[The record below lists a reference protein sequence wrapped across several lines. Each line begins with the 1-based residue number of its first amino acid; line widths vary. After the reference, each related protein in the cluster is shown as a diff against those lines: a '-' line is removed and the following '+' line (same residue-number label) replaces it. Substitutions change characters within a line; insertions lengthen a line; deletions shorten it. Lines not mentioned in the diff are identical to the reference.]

1 MLKIY
6 GDKMRFKVVGPEL
19 VFTETL
25 PYEQWHII
33 QVKGRRQRQ
42 ILTIKGDNNNPN
54 WLSEDVAPL
63 VAGDI
68 CSFLN
73 EKYIDKNINEEW
85 GKINK
90 EARIKYHEEQ
100 IRLLKSGK
108 YSWNRHGNGVI

>member
-63 VAGDI
+63 VVGLI
-68 CSFLN
+68 IMKVSLYYVLN
-73 EKYIDKNINEEW
+73 VVLNTKVKFQHP
-85 GKINK
+85 GK
-90 EARIKYHEEQ
+90 
-100 IRLLKSGK
+100 
-108 YSWNRHGNGVI
+108 